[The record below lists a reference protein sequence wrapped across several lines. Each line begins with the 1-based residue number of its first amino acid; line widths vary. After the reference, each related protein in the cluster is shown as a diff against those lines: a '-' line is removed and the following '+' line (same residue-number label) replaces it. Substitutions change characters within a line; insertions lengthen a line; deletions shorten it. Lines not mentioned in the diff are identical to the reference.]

1 VTDGQQKV
9 NDENVDNNGG
19 DEKVWEKH
27 KEKRITIH
35 LIEVTYE

>member
-19 DEKVWEKH
+19 DEKVWGKFI
-27 KEKRITIH
+27 KIDGLWFT
-35 LIEVTYE
+35 